1 MSNIHIHRFENE
13 SDIVYNFRKDLIINN
28 MDKIIKDGKDI
39 YDVIKYS
46 KIMANI
52 KFKNCKYDQKIID
65 ILEKYFD
72 L

>member
-1 MSNIHIHRFENE
+1 MSIHIHRFENE
-13 SDIVYNFRKDLIINN
+13 SNIVYNFRKDLIINN

-39 YDVIKYS
+39 TDVIKYS

-65 ILEKYFD
+65 VLYKYFD